1 MVEDRLLR
9 SIFAK
14 YTSESK
20 GVLRASRYNNHIFL
34 RFVGSHEVYIMFRFL
49 RFAKEYNICVHEH
62 KSGVEVLY
70 GGHENLKLSTGDID
84 VIFAIALKKTEL
96 ANSNLH
102 INHGGSEALRRAWGA
117 NRKARIGGEANT
129 LNYPQ
134 FLEALYL
141 CGERMY
147 TAVIEKETGTVID
160 CLPTSQRAAASR
172 SAFEVMLVKNLAC
185 QAEEHGIMPWPLLY
199 LDQTVSL
206 LHFDAE
212 ASITLARYARA
223 LTMWFGRAAG
233 RKVAAPEH
241 GGVAGIFVG
250 ITYKELSTVCHSS
263 ELVPHLV
270 HEHELYRYFMFYC
283 FPFSISFTNIIYL

>member
-1 MVEDRLLR
+1 MH
-9 SIFAK
+9 F
-14 YTSESK
+14 
-20 GVLRASRYNNHIFL
+20 
-34 RFVGSHEVYIMFRFL
+34 FRFL
-49 RFAKEYNICVHEH
+49 RFAKEYNICVHDH
-62 KSGVEVLY
+62 KSGVEVY

-102 INHGGSEALRRAWGA
+102 GCHGGSEALRRAWGA
-117 NRKARIGGEANT
+117 NRKARLGGEANT
-129 LNYPQ
+129 LSYPQ

-160 CLPTSQRAAASR
+160 CLPSSQRAAASR

-185 QAEEHGIMPWPLLY
+185 KAEDHGIMPWPLLY

-212 ASITLARYARA
+212 SSITLARYARA
-223 LTMWFGRAAG
+223 LTMWYGKAARG
-233 RKVAAPEH
+233 KVTSSEY
-241 GGVAGIFVG
+241 GGNAGIFVG
-250 ITYKELSTVCHSS
+250 ITYKELSSVCHSAK
-263 ELVPHLV
+263 LVPHLV
-270 HEHELYRYFMFYC
+270 QEKELYRYIVLFY
-283 FPFSISFTNIIYL
+283 S